1 MDLKN
6 LISKEIFCKPDFK
19 GSFFI
24 HSQPDF
30 EGQSIEIKPNDLIG
44 TVKTFVKSK
53 TIPGQSFIVV
63 SRKNQF
69 YYCNLDFLK
78 NIYFS
83 NLKGST
89 PEIVAKQT
97 YTTLYLGIAAA
108 LALFFIARK
117 K

>member
-6 LISKEIFCKPDFK
+6 LISKEIFCKPTFK

-30 EGQSIEIKPNDLIG
+30 EGKSIQIKPNDLIG

-53 TIPGQSFIVV
+53 TIPGVSFIVV
-63 SRKNQF
+63 NRDNQF

-78 NIYFS
+78 DIYFS
-83 NLKGST
+83 DLKGST

-97 YTTLYLGIAAA
+97 YTTLYVSIAAIV
-108 LALFFIARK
+108 ALFLLYK
-117 K
+117 KK